1 MYSFNDVTKYLDSVL
16 VKEKVPGFD
25 CKIYHKGK
33 EVFRHFNGYS
43 DKENQ
48 IKMTGKEY
56 YYIYSASK
64 PITCAAALRAY
75 EEGAFLLH
83 EPLWW
88 YLPEYANCKVKRVQ
102 PNGETELV
110 PLTKHIRIQDLFSMS
125 AGLNYDTQNQ
135 NIKDVIKATNGK
147 APTREV
153 AKAIAKIPLEFQ
165 PGDDFNYSLCHDVLA
180 ALVEVSTKTRFSD
193 FVKTRI
199 FDPLGMN
206 KTTYRITDEILE
218 NMMQQYRFNY
228 EINEPELV
236 GKRNDYIFGNEYDSG
251 GAGIITT
258 VDDYSKFAYA
268 LAHGGVGLNGV
279 RILSKST
286 INLMRTNV
294 LDGKR
299 LETFQSWNSNVGY
312 GYGFGVRTKIS
323 EGKGGSLCSVGEF
336 GWDGA
341 AGSLISI
348 DPDRELA
355 IVYFQQML
363 NPQHEII
370 HPKLK
375 LKTILALGY

>member
-1 MYSFNDVTKYLDSVL
+1 MYSFEDVRKYLDTVL
-16 VKEKVPGFD
+16 VRELVPGFD

-33 EVFRHFNGYS
+33 EVFRHFNGFS

-48 IKMTGKEY
+48 IKMNGNEY

-64 PITCAAALRAY
+64 PITCLAALRAY

-83 EPLWW
+83 EPVWW
-88 YLPEYANCKVKRVQ
+88 YLPEYANCQVKEKQ
-102 PNGETELV
+102 PNGEIKLV
-110 PLTKHIRIQDLFSMS
+110 PLKKHIRIQDLFSMS
-125 AGLNYDTQNQ
+125 AGLNYDTANQ
-135 NIKDVIKATNGK
+135 VIKEVIEKTNGK
-147 APTREV
+147 APTREI
-153 AKAIAKIPLEFQ
+153 ARAIAKMPLEFQ

-180 ALVEVSTKTRFSD
+180 ALVEVATKTRFSD

-199 FDPLGMN
+199 LDPLGMD
-206 KTTYRITDEILE
+206 KTTYRITDEIKE
-218 NMMQQYRFNY
+218 QMMQQYRFNY
-228 EINEPELV
+228 EINQPELV
-236 GKRNDYIFGNEYDSG
+236 GKTNGYIFGDEYDSG

-258 VDDYSKFAYA
+258 VDDYSKFAFA
-268 LAHGGVGLNGV
+268 LAHGGVGINGNRV
-279 RILSKST
+279 ISKST

-294 LDGKR
+294 LIGKR

-312 GYGFGVRTKIS
+312 GYGFGVRTKIG
-323 EGKGGSLCSVGEF
+323 EGNGGSLCSVGEF

-341 AGSLISI
+341 AGALISI
-348 DPDRELA
+348 DPDRELC